1 MTTLISTTRLALFT
15 AIPLEAVNYW
25 FVGFPVSTHIS
36 STHSWYV
43 FVAFQWYL
51 LHLPGVFL
59 LTWSEPLRAH
69 SFLGQTLLFL
79 CGLIDTALLIAA
91 GIFFFRLTRRLATKF
106 SPRPATD
113 NTEI

>member
-1 MTTLISTTRLALFT
+1 MTKLISTTRLALFT
-15 AIPLEAVNYW
+15 AIPFEAVNYW
-25 FVGFPVSTHIS
+25 FVGFPVSAHIL

-51 LHLPGVFL
+51 LHLPAVFL
-59 LTWSEPLRAH
+59 LTWSEPLRTN

-79 CGLIDTALLIAA
+79 CGLIDTAFLIAA
-91 GIFFFRLTRRLATKF
+91 AIFLFRLARRLAGKL

-113 NTEI
+113 HTEL